1 MPLRRQP
8 PSLIQASMAAI
19 ARHFDRICY
28 AAATPKEMAELLE
41 TEEYLKVESPFTNLP
56 AHLAEELS
64 DAVKSTSP
72 IRRHHL
78 HALLSPATL
87 QWTSSGVGDLLAA
100 IDMLPQRCK
109 NLQRLDIPY
118 LRHINPNALISL
130 APCFTTLVS
139 LNLRMTLLVD
149 QMLAK
154 IGEQCVHLLDLNLS
168 STPTTDRGV
177 VMLCLASD
185 GSARCQKL
193 RRLCVSDTWVT
204 SAGAAVALL
213 ALPVLREFDFER
225 MFEVL
230 RVLEAWS
237 GRVGERVMAALGVS
251 SSRRPLEPRPSL
263 CLTTVTSSGELA
275 GGAAEGPAAT
285 ARLCPSATSVT
296 VHATPLPSEAL
307 YPLMMLRHL
316 TSLSLTTCPDEG
328 DTMDFAQG
336 VLPLLTAVGEQLT
349 SLILSKFAYV
359 DVGAIGKAC
368 PHLVNFAL
376 SEVTEFELMHQKIC
390 EEHFQELQA
399 LEIWADPDFILP
411 ANVLQQLLLFSKNM
425 KNLLFKGVG
434 ILTDEM
440 FRTIWKVNPM
450 RHLSHLTLDHCHG
463 ITNATVHFILDADNE
478 LTMLRIWSCYR
489 ITKEAKNYIT
499 HRIMDENMDIYFD
512 WFPVDE

>member
-109 NLQRLDIPY
+109 
-118 LRHINPNALISL
+118 
-130 APCFTTLVS
+130 
-139 LNLRMTLLVD
+139 
-149 QMLAK
+149 MLAK